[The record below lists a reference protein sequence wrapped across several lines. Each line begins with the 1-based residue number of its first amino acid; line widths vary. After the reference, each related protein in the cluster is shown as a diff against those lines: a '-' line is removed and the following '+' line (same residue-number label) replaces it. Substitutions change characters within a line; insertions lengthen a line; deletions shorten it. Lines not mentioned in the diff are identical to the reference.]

1 MSYLHVSS
9 LFSKSGVRITR
20 ALSPLLLAALLFVP
34 VRPMRLTRLPGRR
47 HRLRPFR

>member
-9 LFSKSGVRITR
+9 LFSKSGVWITR

-34 VRPMRLTRLPGRR
+34 GQADALDKAPGTEAQT
-47 HRLRPFR
+47 